1 MVGVVAGPHPMQM
14 ALLSL
19 TPPLTRY
26 HAIWGDFS
34 NSEALHSDA
43 NFLTWVSSSLC
54 NSSHTLL
61 DGLLAGFSEYL
72 VKKKK
77 KKLAKVRP
85 QVGPV
90 SCGVSGTQQ
99 YAVDGLTPH
108 VHPQQTK
115 NCSCLMGICLYSASS
130 RSVLNENFL
139 DRMVV
144 SLCSQ
149 KRCLLS
155 VASVASA

>member
-77 KKLAKVRP
+77 K
-85 QVGPV
+85 
-90 SCGVSGTQQ
+90 
-99 YAVDGLTPH
+99 
-108 VHPQQTK
+108 
-115 NCSCLMGICLYSASS
+115 N
-130 RSVLNENFL
+130 
-139 DRMVV
+139 
-144 SLCSQ
+144 
-149 KRCLLS
+149 
-155 VASVASA
+155 